1 MQLTS
6 EQLQSLDSGQPVS
19 LLVDGRVCVL
29 LNSSVY
35 DQFREWVEDWHPAT
49 MRRHMAAMMADDWND
64 PATSV
69 YDE

>member
-19 LLVDGRVCVL
+19 LLIDGRACVL

-35 DQFREWVEDWHPAT
+35 EPVSRMDGGLAPGYD
-49 MRRHMAAMMADDWND
+49 
-64 PATSV
+64 ATSHGGDDGRRLERPG
-69 YDE
+69 DERVR